1 MAGPSYGAIG
11 QADAPPPY
19 EEPVYN
25 NVDGGEGLRRDAQP
39 VVKEEGPRLD
49 AQPIQMQHDPVD
61 GNAAH
66 VEQVNC
72 NVTLRESLFGSRSS
86 IFKGDKRFIV
96 LPSFKALFREKKG
109 IIFFYY
115 LNGYIGLIDCLW
127 SFRRIWVW
135 MTFSERRSGSSLS
148 PQLRLNLDQGGG
160 PPAAWAARCSLVYP
174 PARVELFGCTAQT
187 LIKW

>member
-19 EEPVYN
+19 KEPVYD

-49 AQPIQMQHDPVD
+49 APPIQLQHDPVD

-86 IFKGDKRFIV
+86 IFKGDERFYC
-96 LPSFKALFREKKG
+96 FTQF
-109 IIFFYY
+109 
-115 LNGYIGLIDCLW
+115 
-127 SFRRIWVW
+127 
-135 MTFSERRSGSSLS
+135 
-148 PQLRLNLDQGGG
+148 
-160 PPAAWAARCSLVYP
+160 
-174 PARVELFGCTAQT
+174 
-187 LIKW
+187 

>member
-11 QADAPPPY
+11 QADAPPLY

-25 NVDGGEGLRRDAQP
+25 NVGGGEGLRRDAQP
-39 VVKEEGPRLD
+39 VVKDEGPRLD
-49 AQPIQMQHDPVD
+49 APPIQMQHDPVD

-96 LPSFKALFREKKG
+96 LPSFFE
-109 IIFFYY
+109 
-115 LNGYIGLIDCLW
+115 IDL
-127 SFRRIWVW
+127 V
-135 MTFSERRSGSSLS
+135 
-148 PQLRLNLDQGGG
+148 QG
-160 PPAAWAARCSLVYP
+160 CV
-174 PARVELFGCTAQT
+174 CN
-187 LIKW
+187 